1 MLFNE
6 SWFPEELEHTIDLVL
21 DEMRLLCDS
30 SKNLQEIDLLC
41 EYSGRTFL
49 QMYEKLKLEGRVR

>member
-6 SWFPEELEHTIDLVL
+6 SLFPEEIEHTIDLVL
-21 DEMRLLCDS
+21 GELRLRCDS
-30 SKNLQEIDLLC
+30 AKNLQELGLLC

-49 QMYEKLKLEGRVR
+49 EMYEKLKSEGRVR